1 MLSGKKARKPRLL
14 ATVSLPSTLSLSRWL
29 RPPVCLRVSVFGV
42 GGGGVWGA
50 FEVGVAATREVD
62 HSVAVVSHHE
72 DGYTGP
78 LTYQNSPQGLP
89 PHAAFGLVIVHMSDL
104 T

>member
-14 ATVSLPSTLSLSRWL
+14 ATVSLPSTLSLSCWL
-29 RPPVCLRVSVFGV
+29 RPPVCLCVSVLGV
-42 GGGGVWGA
+42 GGGGGV

-62 HSVAVVSHHE
+62 HSAAVVSHHE
-72 DGYTGP
+72 DSYTGP
-78 LTYQNSPQGLP
+78 LTCQNSPQGLP
-89 PHAAFGLVIVHMSDL
+89 PHAAFGLVIIHMSDL